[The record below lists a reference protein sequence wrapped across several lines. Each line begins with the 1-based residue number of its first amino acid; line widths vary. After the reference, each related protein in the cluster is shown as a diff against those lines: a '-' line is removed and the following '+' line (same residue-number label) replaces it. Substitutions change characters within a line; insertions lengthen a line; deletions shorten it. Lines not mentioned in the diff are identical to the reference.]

1 MISPAGLRQ
10 HKVTLISLSR
20 ARDTYGQST
29 VTTATV
35 ADFYVSIQP
44 LRGQERILS
53 MQVQPEATHKLRM
66 VYDSRVSAESR
77 LAFGSRTFEVMGPP
91 INVDER
97 GRELELTCKELA

>member
-1 MISPAGLRQ
+1 MIAPAGLRQ

-20 ARDTYGQST
+20 TRDAYGQST
-29 VTTATV
+29 VSTATV
-35 ADFYVSIQP
+35 ADFYMSIQP

-66 VYDSRVSAESR
+66 LYDSRISAESR
-77 LAFGSRTFEVMGPP
+77 LLFGTRTFEVLGPP
-91 INVDER
+91 INIDER